1 MAEMFVVIAAA
12 AAVVVVV
19 VVIVVAVVVDAT
31 VWEIALD
38 ALSARS
44 KC

>member
-38 ALSARS
+38 ALSARA